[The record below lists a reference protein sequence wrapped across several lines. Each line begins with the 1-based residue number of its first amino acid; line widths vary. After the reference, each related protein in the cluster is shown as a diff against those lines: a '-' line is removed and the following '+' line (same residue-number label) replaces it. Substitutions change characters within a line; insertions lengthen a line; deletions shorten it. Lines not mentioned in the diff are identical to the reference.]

1 MILRGRSNRV
11 GVYCVSDQ
19 YTKENFMEITMVL
32 SVTKFEFRN
41 PEKNPVKDFI
51 ENVDFR
57 GRNLSE
63 IFFRVYTS
71 DLIFDPLSDGI
82 GHFLLQ

>member
-1 MILRGRSNRV
+1 
-11 GVYCVSDQ
+11 
-19 YTKENFMEITMVL
+19 MVP

-57 GRNLSE
+57 GRNYSE
-63 IFFRVYTS
+63 ICFRVYNPE
-71 DLIFDPLSDGI
+71 LIFDALSDGI